1 MEYQNIYLQ
10 YQKAL
15 KCDKRNTIGRSNV
28 FIHLHSLLI
37 IFEYNMK
44 FQK

>member
-28 FIHLHSLLI
+28 FIHLLTQFI
-37 IFEYNMK
+37 DNFRI
-44 FQK
+44 